1 MQNKMLSTPSDISNI
16 RILTRLNP
24 AQALGLAVSYLMT
37 KPAFSCLPFGHWSR
51 VLVGQINRGHYL
63 IVSKGESTV
72 GFLGWAL
79 TTEEKG
85 NMWLAGQRE
94 LSFED
99 SQAGEILLINAW
111 AAETNDVT
119 QVILK
124 RLREIGRAQKMVYFK
139 RFYPDGRTRPGRL
152 SVNNFVN
159 KHICVTRNGKDF
171 GQMSPHLHTK

>member
-1 MQNKMLSTPSDISNI
+1 MQNKMPSTSSDTSDI

-37 KPAFSCLPFGHWSR
+37 KPAFARLPFGHWSR

-63 IVSKGESTV
+63 IAMNNGCIV

-79 TTEEKG
+79 TTEQKG
-85 NMWLAGQRE
+85 EMWLAEQSE

-99 SQAGEILLINAW
+99 SKAGEILLINAW

-119 QVILK
+119 QVILE
-124 RLREIGRAQKMVYFK
+124 RLREIGQAQKMVYFK
-139 RFYPDGRTRPGRL
+139 RFYPDGRTRQGRL
-152 SVNNFVN
+152 SVNRFIDR
-159 KHICVTRNGKDF
+159 HTRVARNRKGYD
-171 GQMSPHLHTK
+171 QTEPIYTR

>member
-1 MQNKMLSTPSDISNI
+1 MQNKMPSTPSDTSNI

-24 AQALGLAVSYLMT
+24 AQALGLAASYLMT
-37 KPAFSCLPFGHWSR
+37 KPAFARLPFGHWSR

-63 IVSKGESTV
+63 IASKGERIA

-85 NMWLAGQRE
+85 EMWLAEQSE

-99 SQAGEILLINAW
+99 SNAGEILLINAW

-119 QVILK
+119 QVILE
-124 RLREIGRAQKMVYFK
+124 RLREIGWAQKMVYFK
-139 RFYPDGRTRPGRL
+139 RRYPDGRTRPGRL

-159 KHICVTRNGKDF
+159 KHIRATRNVKDF
-171 GQMSPHLHTK
+171 GQTSSIHT